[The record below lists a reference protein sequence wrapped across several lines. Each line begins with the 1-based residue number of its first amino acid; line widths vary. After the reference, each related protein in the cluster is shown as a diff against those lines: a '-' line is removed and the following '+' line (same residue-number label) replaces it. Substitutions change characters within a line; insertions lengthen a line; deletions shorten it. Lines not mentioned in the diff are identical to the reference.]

1 MEEIFQQMV
10 SIDAK
15 EYFAYLTDEDDGSY
29 YDLEPNEDDL
39 KYKSRRLME
48 TRWYS
53 VDEDGKSTNVEDLQ
67 CKSIKKTHQITLK
80 YVYNNCKEE
89 LMQYKDR
96 LEALPWTI
104 QKELASDATNILCYC
119 NVANLI
125 QWVKKILPV
134 TANIND
140 QKKLV
145 IDFQDK
151 EPRFID
157 LYFLLIHHYL
167 VTGFESERLHD
178 FASEH
183 GGCDRFM
190 IDFTCPDWL
199 SFLACDGPI
208 RWDDID
214 EFLKDYEMQKLIN
227 PGFSYLPLE
236 EMD

>member
-1 MEEIFQQMV
+1 MDKIFQQMV

-29 YDLEPNEDDL
+29 YDLDPDEDDFE
-39 KYKSRRLME
+39 YKSKRLMGK
-48 TRWYS
+48 RWC
-53 VDEDGKSTNVEDLQ
+53 TNVEDLQ
-67 CKSIKKTHQITLK
+67 YKSIKTIHQITLT
-80 YVYNNCKEE
+80 YVYNNCKED
-89 LMQYKDR
+89 LMQHRDH
-96 LEALPWTI
+96 LEALPWTV

-134 TANIND
+134 TAHINE
-140 QKKLV
+140 QKKLA
-145 IDFQDK
+145 IDFKDK

-178 FASEH
+178 FASD
-183 GGCDRFM
+183 GGCGTFM

-199 SFLACDGPI
+199 SFLACDGPS
-208 RWDDID
+208 RWDDI
-214 EFLKDYEMQKLIN
+214 EVFLKDYEREKLIN
-227 PGFSYLPLE
+227 PEFSYLPLE

>member
-1 MEEIFQQMV
+1 MENIFQQMA
-10 SIDAK
+10 IDAK
-15 EYFAYLTDEDDGSY
+15 EYFEYLSDEDDGSY
-29 YDLEPNEDDL
+29 YILDPDEDDL
-39 KYKSRRLME
+39 KYKSESLMGK
-48 TRWYS
+48 RWYS
-53 VDEDGKSTNVEDLQ
+53 DGTNVEDLQ
-67 CKSIKKTHQITLK
+67 YKIIKTTHQITLK
-80 YVYNNCKEE
+80 YIYNNCKED

-96 LEALPWTI
+96 LEALPWTV

-119 NVANLI
+119 NVENLI

-134 TANIND
+134 TAQINE

-151 EPRFID
+151 KPRFID

-183 GGCDRFM
+183 GGCGRFM

-208 RWDDID
+208 RWDDIG
-214 EFLKDYEMQKLIN
+214 EFLKDYEKEKLIN
-227 PGFSYLPLE
+227 PEFSYLPLE